1 MMKWLK
7 QLVVF
12 ALVVGGMYAG
22 WLGLQRAVEKR
33 SSTGAAVRK
42 PAGPVQVVAYTVE
55 KQTFAD
61 VIEAL
66 GTVEA
71 AESANISAKVTETV
85 EELLFDDGQMVE
97 AGQLLVRL
105 SAQEV
110 EASLEAAKANLAEQE
125 REVARLKKLV
135 EDGAAPMARLEERET
150 LKELAKRR
158 IQEGEARLADRSLVA
173 PFAGRVGLRRISPG
187 ALVSPGTVLLT
198 LDQLDTVKL
207 DFQVPEVFLADLK
220 PGMKIKAKSPAWEG
234 RLFEGEVSQVDSRV
248 DPVTRAVTVR
258 AEMTNEDLALR
269 SGMLMTMELGRKPR
283 VAKALPERA
292 IVAFGRRQFVFVIEG
307 AEGAEGAQVGRRVEI
322 KTGSRLPGYV
332 EVTSGLDEGVTVV
345 ADGFMGMRDGDA
357 VVVAAKFEKPAA
369 AFNPRRAEQP
379 KAVTP
384 N

>member
-12 ALVVGGMYAG
+12 ALVLGGMYLA
-22 WLGLQRAVEKR
+22 WLGLQKVIQNRATVG
-33 SSTGAAVRK
+33 SGVRK
-42 PAGPVQVVAYTVE
+42 PAGPARVVAYTVE

-66 GTVEA
+66 GTVAA

-85 EELLFDDGQMVE
+85 EELLFDDGQMVT

-110 EASLEAAKANLAEQE
+110 AASLEAAKANLAEQE
-125 REVARLKKLV
+125 RELARLKKLV

-150 LKELAKRR
+150 LAELAKRR
-158 IQEGEARLADRSLVA
+158 IQEGEARLADRSLLA
-173 PFAGRVGLRRISPG
+173 PFDGRVGLRRISPG

-198 LDQLDTVKL
+198 LDKLDTVRL

-220 PGMKIKAKSPAWEG
+220 PGMLIEAKSPAWEG
-234 RLFEGEVSQVDSRV
+234 RTFKGEVSQVDSRV

-258 AEMTNEDLALR
+258 AELDNADLALR
-269 SGMLMTMELGRKPR
+269 SGMLMTMELRRKPR
-283 VAKALPERA
+283 EANAVPERA
-292 IVAFGRRQFVFVIEG
+292 IIAFGRRQFVFLIEG
-307 AEGAEGAQVGRRVEI
+307 EEGKQVGRRVEI
-322 KTGSRLPGYV
+322 KMGARRPGFV
-332 EVTSGLDEGVTVV
+332 EVTSGLETGALVV
-345 ADGFMGMRDGDA
+345 ADGFMGMRDGDE
-357 VVVAAKFEKPAA
+357 VVVAGTFEKPAEA
-369 AFNPRRAEQP
+369 YNPRKVEQP
-379 KAVTP
+379 KAVMP

>member
-12 ALVVGGMYAG
+12 ALVIGGMYGA
-22 WLGLQRAVEKR
+22 WWGLQKAVEQR
-33 SSTGAAVRK
+33 AAVGAAVRK
-42 PAGPVQVVAYTVE
+42 PMGPVRVVAYTVE

-71 AESANISAKVTETV
+71 AESANLSAKVTETV
-85 EELLFDDGQMVE
+85 EELRFEDGEMVE

-110 EASLEAAKANLAEQE
+110 VANLAAAKATLAEQE
-125 REVARLKKLV
+125 RELARLKKLV

-150 LKELAKRR
+150 LTELAKRR
-158 IQEGEARLADRSLVA
+158 IQEGEARLADRSVLA

-187 ALVSPGTVLLT
+187 ALVAPGTVLLT
-198 LDQLDTVKL
+198 LDKLDTVKL

-220 PGMKIKAKSPAWEG
+220 PGMKIEAKSAAWEG
-234 RLFEGEVSQVDSRV
+234 RLFRGEVSQVDSRV

-258 AEMTNEDLALR
+258 AELENKDLALR
-269 SGMLMTMELGRKPR
+269 TGMLMTMELSRKPR
-283 VAKALPERA
+283 QANAVPERA
-292 IVAFGRRQFVFVIEG
+292 VVAFGRRQFVYVVEG
-307 AEGAEGAQVGRRVEI
+307 EEGKQVGRRVEI
-322 KTGSRLPGYV
+322 KVGSRLPGYV
-332 EVTSGLDEGVTVV
+332 EVTSGLEVGALVVT
-345 ADGFMGMRDGDA
+345 DGFMGMRDGDA
-357 VVVAAKFEKPAA
+357 LTVAARFERPAA
-369 AFNPRRAEQP
+369 AFNPRVEEKPRA
-379 KAVTP
+379 AMP

>member
-42 PAGPVQVVAYTVE
+42 PAGPTRVVAYTVE
-55 KQTFAD
+55 KRTFAD

-97 AGQLLVRL
+97 AGHLLVRL

-125 REVARLKKLV
+125 RELARLKRLV

-150 LKELAKRR
+150 LAELAKRR

-220 PGMKIKAKSPAWEG
+220 PGMKIVAKSPAWEG

-258 AEMTNEDLALR
+258 AELTNDDLALR

-283 VAKALPERA
+283 AANAVPERA
-292 IVAFGRRQFVFVIEG
+292 IIAFGRRQFVFVIEG
-307 AEGAEGAQVGRRVEI
+307 AEGAQVGRRVEI
-322 KTGSRLPGYV
+322 KMGSRLPGYV
-332 EVTSGLDEGVTVV
+332 EVTSGLETGAVVV

-357 VVVAAKFEKPAA
+357 VVVAAQFEKPAA
-369 AFNPRRAEQP
+369 AFNPRLTEQP

>member
-42 PAGPVQVVAYTVE
+42 PAGPTRVVAYTVE
-55 KQTFAD
+55 KRTFAD

-97 AGQLLVRL
+97 AGHLLVRL

-125 REVARLKKLV
+125 RELARLKRLV

-150 LKELAKRR
+150 LAELAKRR

-220 PGMKIKAKSPAWEG
+220 PGMKIVAKSPAWEG

-258 AEMTNEDLALR
+258 AELTNDDLALR

-283 VAKALPERA
+283 AANAVPERA
-292 IVAFGRRQFVFVIEG
+292 IIAFGRRQFVFVIEG
-307 AEGAEGAQVGRRVEI
+307 AEGAQVGRRVEI
-322 KTGSRLPGYV
+322 KMGSRLPGYV
-332 EVTSGLDEGVTVV
+332 EVTSGLETGAVVV
-345 ADGFMGMRDGDA
+345 ADGFMGMWDGDA
-357 VVVAAKFEKPAA
+357 VVVAAQFEKPAA
-369 AFNPRRAEQP
+369 AFNPRQTEQP